1 MRSEAETNKMRS
13 TEEYRSDITLHLVR
27 ISSDVEHIKEDVGS
41 VINHLEKINGRLRT
55 AENSITA
62 LKTVGS
68 TLTLLITIAL
78 TALGGLKW

>member
-1 MRSEAETNKMRS
+1 MRTEEETKNLKS
-13 TEEYRSDITLHLVR
+13 TEEYRNDITLHLVR

-41 VINHLEKINGRLRT
+41 VIDHLEKINGRLRI

-68 TLTLLITIAL
+68 TVTLLITIAL
-78 TALGGLKW
+78 TAIGVFK